1 MGMLPALHDFSTVRR
16 RLLLIMKV
24 RDGFTMAI
32 LLLGQFN
39 ASGKFGKGHQVKQDS
54 KVGPD
59 GSRKVLVFGLAS
71 WYRRKFEA
79 SERYRLCLCEDLLQL
94 YEDRGKA
101 ELTKDAVGGSTF
113 VYLKSEAHVQ
123 SSKGSKHGKGFTK
136 DAKGGKWTLKGG
148 VASPK
153 GSTGSTKVSVA
164 LQNFD
169 QRGADLFGGR
179 VTKVECVA
187 WELYTEPTEQQGR
200 AEKPG
205 KLLHE
210 LYLGSP
216 LHVDLGSL
224 EKYHDKYS

>member
-1 MGMLPALHDFSTVRR
+1 MGMLPALHNFSTVRR

-54 KVGPD
+54 KVVD
-59 GSRKVLVFGLAS
+59 GRKVLVFGLSS

-101 ELTKDAVGGSTF
+101 ELTKDAVAGSTF
-113 VYLKSEAHVQ
+113 VYLKSEGHFQ
-123 SSKGSKHGKGFTK
+123 SSFKGSKHGKGGK
-136 DAKGGKWTLKGG
+136 DGKGGKSKRG

-153 GSTGSTKVSVA
+153 GGTKVSVA
-164 LQNFD
+164 LQNLD

-187 WELYTEPTEQQGR
+187 WELYTEPTEQRKGR
-200 AEKPG
+200 AAEQPG

-216 LHVDLGSL
+216 LRVDLGSL
-224 EKYHDKYS
+224 DKKIS